1 MNAILYPSI
10 IALAILSIFN
20 LHVLVFATEL
30 NSTDSMTNDFAKDLK
45 SEINKVVTGALNDSS
60 NVLNSSLHTNESNQ
74 TQTSNKVI
82 ISQNT
87 VQSFMSSNTSSADD
101 SSSIIKNKVTT
112 TNGICNSDK
121 VGGNGNDKLYSSGN
135 CNDMLTGG
143 LGADKFTCGEG
154 NDTIRDYNSK
164 EGDVIL
170 DRQNCEEIL

>member
-1 MNAILYPSI
+1 MNAILYAGI
-10 IALAILSIFN
+10 IAVVMLSIFN
-20 LHVLVFATEL
+20 SYIPVFATEL
-30 NSTDSMTNDFAKDLK
+30 NLTDSMTNDFAQNMK
-45 SEINKVVTGALNDSS
+45 SKINNLVTNVLNDTSD
-60 NVLNSSLHTNESNQ
+60 VLNSSLLTNESN
-74 TQTSNKVI
+74 QTSNKVI

-87 VQSFMSSNTSSADD
+87 VQSFMRNNSSSDND
-101 SSSIIKNKVTT
+101 SSSIIKNKVKT
-112 TNGICNSDK
+112 TNGVCNSDK
-121 VGGNGNDKLYSSGN
+121 VGGNGNDTLYSSGN

>member
-1 MNAILYPSI
+1 MNAILYAGI
-10 IALAILSIFN
+10 IAVVMLSIFN
-20 LHVLVFATEL
+20 SYIPVFATEL
-30 NSTDSMTNDFAKDLK
+30 NLTDSMTNDFAQKIK
-45 SEINKVVTGALNDSS
+45 SKINNLVTNVLNDTSD
-60 NVLNSSLHTNESNQ
+60 VLNSSLLTNESN
-74 TQTSNKVI
+74 QTSNKVI

-87 VQSFMSSNTSSADD
+87 VQSFMRNNSSSDND
-101 SSSIIKNKVTT
+101 SSSIIKNKVKT
-112 TNGICNSDK
+112 TNGVCNSDK
-121 VGGNGNDKLYSSGN
+121 VGGNGNDTLYSSGN